1 MPALLRTRLQ
11 DLEDEP
17 LRSFVGAL
25 ATLVN
30 WEVADFHSLR
40 LHDFLVHCEAKAN
53 LSSRTP
59 CPVDFPALTVPL
71 QEAPAALRTLAIEMA
86 AFKGGSIEPYEEK
99 PLFHFLS
106 AWLRLLHPPATPPVK
121 PPSAMTALILQR
133 RANGDL

>member
-17 LRSFVGAL
+17 LQFFVHAL
-25 ATLVN
+25 AALVN
-30 WEVADFHSLR
+30 WEAADFQSLR
-40 LHDFLVHCEAKAN
+40 LHDFLVHCEAKAS

-59 CPVDFPALTVPL
+59 CSVTFPMLTLPL
-71 QEAPAALRTLAIEMA
+71 QEAPSSLRALAIEMA

-99 PLFHFLS
+99 PLFQFLS
-106 AWLRLLHPPATPPVK
+106 GWLRLLQPPSSPAAK